1 MSTETAVA
9 RAVRIERE
17 AVEQYLRDLSAKE
30 QEPMVSF
37 VLNLAA
43 EHVRRGLHEAVKKAE
58 DSNVIPFR

>member
-1 MSTETAVA
+1 MNTESPVA

-30 QEPMVSF
+30 QEPLVSF

>member
-1 MSTETAVA
+1 VNTESPVA

-30 QEPMVSF
+30 KEPLVSF

>member
-1 MSTETAVA
+1 VSTETPVA
-9 RAVRIERE
+9 LAVRVERE
-17 AVEQYLRDLSAKE
+17 AVETYLRDLATKE

>member
-1 MSTETAVA
+1 MNTESPVA

-30 QEPMVSF
+30 KEPLVSF

>member
-1 MSTETAVA
+1 VSTETAVA

-17 AVEQYLRDLSAKE
+17 AVEEYLRDMAEKE
-30 QEPMVSF
+30 KEPLVSF

-58 DSNVIPFR
+58 ASNVIPIR